1 MATLKSAP
9 RTSSEVLVLGLS
21 AKAGKLTIHPNIE
34 GIPSIAKEN
43 KKLLAILGDLGAT
56 GKADEVIKVSY
67 SGPRLILFTGF
78 GTTAA
83 TYSHETLRRAAG
95 AATRALAGQTQADF
109 ALPNSNLA
117 EFAAIA
123 EGIALAAYDFNE
135 FRGSSKAAQ
144 KPPLKAATIISTLGT
159 SPAGKA
165 AIKRADLLGEYV
177 AITRDL
183 VNTPPSHLT
192 PITFTAQMKKI
203 ALSLGIKVE
212 VLNEVQLQAK
222 GYGGIYSVGQ
232 GSANPPRLLHLTYA
246 PPASIKP
253 KKRFAFVGKGITFD
267 SGGYNLK
274 GIVGLAD
281 MKSDMSGA
289 AAVVA
294 ATFVIAAL
302 KLPVAIDTYA
312 CLAENMIS
320 GEATRPSDII
330 TILGGKT
337 VEVLNPDAEGRLV
350 LADGLVRAA
359 QDGERNGGLDGI
371 VDVATLTGAQVIAL
385 GTRTSAVMTNNEDF
399 CALFLDATG
408 NSGEAFWPMPLPEDL
423 KEVIASPSAD
433 MINANPANRAGGML
447 VAGVFLKEFV
457 PDDIPWLHLDIAG
470 TALTHEA
477 HGYTPVGGTGVSVR
491 SLVALT
497 ELAVGSRK

>member
-1 MATLKSAP
+1 MATLKTISQ
-9 RTSSEVLVLGLS
+9 TSSDVLVLGLS
-21 AKAGKLTIHPNIE
+21 SKAGKLTIHPNIE
-34 GIPSIAKEN
+34 RIPSLAHDS

-56 GKADEVIKVSY
+56 GKVDEVTKVSF
-67 SGPRLILFTGF
+67 STPRLILFTGF

-109 ALPNSNLA
+109 ALPVTNEA
-117 EFAAIA
+117 DFAAVA
-123 EGIALAAYDFNE
+123 EGIALGAYEFIE
-135 FRGSSKAAQ
+135 FRGSSKSEQ
-144 KPPLKAATIISTLGT
+144 KAPLKSATIISPLGNAA
-159 SPAGKA
+159 PIKA
-165 AIKRADLLGEYV
+165 ALKRAEVLGQYV

-183 VNTPPSHLT
+183 INTPPSHLT

-212 VLNEVQLQAK
+212 ILNEVQLKAK
-222 GYGGIYSVGQ
+222 GYGGISSVGQ
-232 GSANPPRLLHLTYA
+232 GSANPPRLLHLTYS
-246 PPASIKP
+246 PTKP

-274 GIVGLAD
+274 GVVGMSD

-294 ATFVIAAL
+294 ATFAIATL
-302 KLPVAIDTYA
+302 KLPIAIDTYA

-350 LADGLVRAA
+350 LADGLVRAT
-359 QDGERNGGLDGI
+359 QDGIRNGGLDGL

-385 GTRTSAVMTNNEDF
+385 GTRTSAVMTNNEEF
-399 CALFLDATG
+399 RTLFLEATG
-408 NSGEAFWPMPLPEDL
+408 ISGESFWPMPLPEDL
-423 KEVIASPSAD
+423 KETLQSASAD
-433 MINANPANRAGGML
+433 MVNSNPANRNGGML
-447 VAGVFLKEFV
+447 VAGLFLKEFV
-457 PDDIPWLHLDIAG
+457 PENVPWLHLDIAG
-470 TALTHEA
+470 PALTHEA
-477 HGYTPVGGTGVSVR
+477 HGYTPVGGTGVTVR
-491 SLVALT
+491 SLVALA
-497 ELAVGSRK
+497 ELAASQN

>member
-1 MATLKSAP
+1 MATLKTSTQ
-9 RTSSEVLVLGLS
+9 TSSDVLVLGLS
-21 AKAGKLTIHPNIE
+21 SKAGKLTIHPNIE
-34 GIPSIAKEN
+34 LIPSLAHDT

-56 GKADEVIKVSY
+56 GKVDEVTKVSF
-67 SGPRLILFTGF
+67 STPRLILFTGF

-83 TYSHETLRRAAG
+83 AYSHETLRRAAG

-109 ALPNSNLA
+109 ALPVTNEA
-117 EFAAIA
+117 DFAAVA
-123 EGIALAAYDFNE
+123 EGIALGAYEFIE
-135 FRGSSKAAQ
+135 FRGSSKSEQ
-144 KPPLKAATIISTLGT
+144 KAPLESATIISPLGNA
-159 SPAGKA
+159 SPFKA
-165 AIKRADLLGEYV
+165 ALKRAEVLGQYV

-183 VNTPPSHLT
+183 INTPPSHLT

-212 VLNEVQLQAK
+212 ILNEVQLKAK
-222 GYGGIYSVGQ
+222 GYGGISSVGQ
-232 GSANPPRLLHLTYA
+232 GSANPPRLLHLTYS
-246 PPASIKP
+246 PTKP

-274 GIVGLAD
+274 GVVGMSD

-294 ATFVIAAL
+294 ATFAIATL
-302 KLPVAIDTYA
+302 KLPIAIDTYA

-350 LADGLVRAA
+350 LADGLVRAT
-359 QDGERNGGLDGI
+359 QDGIRNGGLDGL

-385 GTRTSAVMTNNEDF
+385 GTRTSAVMTNNEEF
-399 CALFLDATG
+399 RTLFLEATG
-408 NSGEAFWPMPLPEDL
+408 ISGESFWPMPLPEDL
-423 KEVIASPSAD
+423 KETLQSASAD
-433 MINANPANRAGGML
+433 MVNSNPANRNGGML
-447 VAGVFLKEFV
+447 VAGLFLKEFV
-457 PDDIPWLHLDIAG
+457 PENVPWLHLDIAG
-470 TALTHEA
+470 PALTHEA
-477 HGYTPVGGTGVSVR
+477 HGYTPVGGTGVTVR
-491 SLVALT
+491 SLVALA
-497 ELAVGSRK
+497 ELAASQN

>member
-1 MATLKSAP
+1 MATLK
-9 RTSSEVLVLGLS
+9 TSSQTSSHVLVLGLS
-21 AKAGKLTIHPNIE
+21 SKAGKLTIHPNIE
-34 GIPSIAKEN
+34 HIPSLAHDT

-56 GKADEVIKVSY
+56 GKVDEVTKVSF
-67 SGPRLILFTGF
+67 STPRLILFTGF

-109 ALPNSNLA
+109 ALPVTNEA
-117 EFAAIA
+117 DFAAVA
-123 EGIALAAYDFNE
+123 EGIALGAYEFIE
-135 FRGSSKAAQ
+135 FRGSSKSEQ
-144 KPPLKAATIISTLGT
+144 KAPLKSATIISPLGNAA
-159 SPAGKA
+159 PFKA
-165 AIKRADLLGEYV
+165 ALKRAEVLGQYV

-183 VNTPPSHLT
+183 INTPPSHLT

-212 VLNEVQLQAK
+212 ILNEVQLKAK
-222 GYGGIYSVGQ
+222 GYGGISSVGQ
-232 GSANPPRLLHLTYA
+232 GSANPPRLLHLTYS
-246 PPASIKP
+246 PTKP

-274 GIVGLAD
+274 GVVGMSD

-294 ATFVIAAL
+294 ATFAIATL
-302 KLPVAIDTYA
+302 KLPIAIDTYA

-350 LADGLVRAA
+350 LADGLVRAT
-359 QDGERNGGLDGI
+359 QDGIRNGGLDGL

-385 GTRTSAVMTNNEDF
+385 GTRTSAVMTNNEEF
-399 CALFLDATG
+399 RTLFLEATG
-408 NSGEAFWPMPLPEDL
+408 ISGESFWPMPLPEDL
-423 KEVIASPSAD
+423 KEALQSASAD
-433 MINANPANRAGGML
+433 MVNSNPANRNGGML
-447 VAGVFLKEFV
+447 VAGLFLKEFV
-457 PDDIPWLHLDIAG
+457 PENVPWLHLDIAG
-470 TALTHEA
+470 PALTHEA
-477 HGYTPVGGTGVSVR
+477 HGYTPVGGTGVTVR
-491 SLVALT
+491 SLVALA
-497 ELAVGSRK
+497 ELAASQN